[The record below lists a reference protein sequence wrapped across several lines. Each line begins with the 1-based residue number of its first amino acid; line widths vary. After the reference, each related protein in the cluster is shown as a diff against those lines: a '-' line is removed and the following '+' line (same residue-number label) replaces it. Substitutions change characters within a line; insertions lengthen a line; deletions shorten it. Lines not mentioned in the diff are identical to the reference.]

1 MIALVLL
8 VLAAAVRAAPPPQA
22 SGSVVRAPASPVV
35 ITTWDYQQ
43 AAARAWRVLADE
55 QRSALDAVEEGC
67 SLCEAMQCRGTV
79 GFGGSPDEAGE
90 TTLDAMIMDG
100 VTMDV
105 GAVGALRRVR
115 SAISVARRV
124 MERTSHTLLVGSQA
138 TRFAVQMGFPEET
151 LSTNGSQS
159 MWHDWL
165 LNSCQPNFWKSGMSP
180 DPRKQCGPYRPDE
193 KFPILSEI
201 HAAELAP
208 KPMLP
213 KTEAKP
219 TEAGT
224 EAKPTETTT
233 EAKPTEAVTEGRAT
247 EAVTEAQPTEAATE
261 AKPTAEAVTEA
272 KPTEASTEAKPTEV
286 VTEAKAIEVATEAK
300 VEATTEG
307 KLIEATTEGKAS
319 EVSTEFV
326 PATISSE
333 PAIDTKSNEAVTD
346 SKPLETATEEVRSG
360 EAVTVAAAKPV
371 EITTEAVTEAKAEV
385 TTAEAIPE
393 VKSADPAVPVSTEET
408 MVDSAVETNTVTAP
422 EVAVAD
428 DNPMTTAVPESTT
441 SGVAPTD
448 TIPEVVE
455 AAAPAEAS
463 RRRRRRASVP
473 RAVVDPWNH
482 DTIGMVAMDA
492 EGRLAAGTSTNGA
505 RHKIAGRV
513 GDSPI
518 PGSGAF
524 ADQEVG
530 AAAATGDG
538 DIMMRFVP
546 SFLAVELMRQGAT
559 PEKAANEAIRRIA
572 ARYPDFSGALIVLR
586 KDGEYAAACNNLPL
600 RVFPNGFPLTV
611 RSAEEGRV
619 AIKYYPCEGART
631 NSRQLLDGDW

>member
-261 AKPTAEAVTEA
+261 AKPT
-272 KPTEASTEAKPTEV
+272 EV

-385 TTAEAIPE
+385 TTAEAFPE
-393 VKSADPAVPVSTEET
+393 GKSADPAVPVSTEET
-408 MVDSAVETNTVTAP
+408 MVDTAVETNTVTAP
-422 EVAVAD
+422 EVTVAVAD